1 MSGKMQNKRHTHQNK
16 QKRQRYAGEG
26 FRGRLVYFLS
36 RAILN
41 IRQNPFINLVT
52 VVTISLALLIISLFL
67 LLLVNL
73 EGAAHQW
80 TKQVQVSVYLEKEL
94 PQQEL
99 ASLKSRITAMPE
111 VDSVGYV
118 GKDEALKRFRSRLKG
133 QETLLEGVA
142 VDLLPASLEISL
154 KRNSRDSEKVEA
166 LVARLKK
173 IPGIGEIQ
181 YGEEWVRRLSAF
193 ISFARLVVTL
203 LGGFLLIAVL
213 FIVSNTIKLTVYAR
227 RDELELLSLVG
238 ATRFFIKA
246 PFIIEGM
253 IQGFAGAVLALLLL
267 SGCYYG
273 LLYKAGDFISFSP
286 TSSGLSFLPVEYLAA
301 ILIAGLL
308 LGFVGSIS
316 SLRRFITF

>member
-1 MSGKMQNKRHTHQNK
+1 MSGNRQNKHHK
-16 QKRQRYAGEG
+16 HQKRQRYSGEG
-26 FRGRLVYFLS
+26 FRGRLFYFLS

-41 IRQNPFINLVT
+41 MRQNPFINLVT
-52 VVTISLALLIISLFL
+52 VVTISLALLIISIFL

-73 EGAAHQW
+73 EGAAHEW
-80 TKQVQVSVYLEKEL
+80 TRQVQVSVYLETE
-94 PQQEL
+94 PTQQEL
-99 ASLKSRITAMPE
+99 ASLRSRIISMPE
-111 VDSVGYV
+111 VDSVRYI
-118 GKDEALKRFRSRLKG
+118 GKDEAFKRFRARLKG

-154 KRNSRDSEKVEA
+154 KRASRDSDTVES
-166 LVARLKK
+166 LVGRLKK
-173 IPGIGEIQ
+173 IPGLGEIQ

-193 ISFARLVVTL
+193 IGMARLVVTL

-253 IQGFAGAVLALLLL
+253 IQGIAGAATALLLL
-267 SGCYYG
+267 AGCYYG
-273 LLYKAGDFISFSP
+273 FLYKAGDFINFSP
-286 TSSGLSFLPVEYLAA
+286 TSAGLSFLPVEYLGG
-301 ILIAGLL
+301 ILLTGLF

-316 SLRRFITF
+316 SLRRFINF